1 MSKLQNIKAVKQ
13 FLAGEHR
20 MQTRTIVGYE
30 KAKDSNLRKVGEIW
44 EEVLPNSV
52 VVEWE
57 QKDGYRIKRRKHLKS
72 LSNLREE
79 LESYDKCYDDCS
91 KKKNKSYTRYDKQ
104 TCASNGMCLDCLARY
119 ETYMKIDGTYDNYER
134 KKKYESLVSFFRDAE
149 KEKEMIKSS
158 LDNLTYVEEDGSK
171 ETWNFESKQYY
182 LDKIDSDFEKL
193 KNDMLQPYEDFINDS
208 K

>member
-1 MSKLQNIKAVKQ
+1 
-13 FLAGEHR
+13 
-20 MQTRTIVGYE
+20 
-30 KAKDSNLRKVGEIW
+30 
-44 EEVLPNSV
+44 
-52 VVEWE
+52 
-57 QKDGYRIKRRKHLKS
+57 
-72 LSNLREE
+72 
-79 LESYDKCYDDCS
+79 
-91 KKKNKSYTRYDKQ
+91 
-104 TCASNGMCLDCLARY
+104 
-119 ETYMKIDGTYDNYER
+119 MKIDGTYDNYER
-134 KKKYESLVSFFRDAE
+134 RKKYESLVSFFRDAE